1 MKNTSL
7 VLRLAFAGIF
17 ENRIRAF
24 LTMLGIIIGV
34 AAVIAIMSIGAGA
47 QSLITGSIQK
57 MGTNLVGVLPGAS
70 NDSGPPAAAQGIII
84 TTLTYDDAKA
94 LENLPHIDGISAYA
108 NGNGEIVAGRETVN
122 GTFSGVTAAYPIVEN
137 HEVEFGR
144 FYTDS
149 EERTSKRVAVLGAEM
164 KDELFPNIPTQ
175 NVIGEKVKIKD
186 AKFTIIGVL
195 EKKGSSLASNP
206 DNQVFVPLSTA
217 QKILLGQQHLGLI
230 RIQVDE
236 ERYVPIAMKSIEDTL
251 RYRHKI
257 DNPEDDDFSVRS
269 LSQALET
276 LTSVTDALK
285 FFLASIAAISL
296 IVGGIG
302 ITNIMLMTVKER
314 TREIGLKK
322 AIGAKPSQIQNQF
335 ILEALIITGIGGT
348 LGIILG
354 ASLSYLIAVVAWNL
368 EYTWEFHVSFFS
380 VALSFFVALFVG
392 VVFGMYP
399 ARKAAKLNPIDALRY
414 E

>member
-1 MKNTSL
+1 MNSSSL

-17 ENRIRAF
+17 ENKVRAF
-24 LTMLGIIIGV
+24 LTMLGIVIGV
-34 AAVIAIMSIGAGA
+34 AAVIAIMAIGAGA

-70 NDSGPPAAAQGIII
+70 DDSGPPAAAMGIVI

-94 LENLPHIDGISAYA
+94 IEKLPHVVGISAYA
-108 NGNGEIVAGRETVN
+108 NGAAEIVAGRETVN
-122 GTFSGVTAAYPIVEN
+122 GNFSGVTAAYPLVEN
-137 HEVEFGR
+137 HAVEFGR
-144 FYTDS
+144 FYTES
-149 EERTSKRVAVLGAEM
+149 EERTAKKVAVIGAELRE
-164 KDELFPNIPTQ
+164 DLFPHTEP
-175 NVIGEKVKIKD
+175 IGKKIKIKD
-186 AKFTIIGVL
+186 AKFTVIGVL
-195 EKKGSSLASNP
+195 EKKGASLASNP
-206 DNQVFVPLSTA
+206 DNQVFVPLATA

-230 RIQVDE
+230 RIKVDQE
-236 ERYVPIAMKSIEDTL
+236 KYVPVVMESVTQTL
-251 RYRHKI
+251 RYRHRI

-276 LTSVTDALK
+276 LTAVTDGLK

-322 AIGAKPSQIQNQF
+322 AIGAKPSQIRNQF
-335 ILEALIITGIGGT
+335 LLEALIVTGIGGT
-348 LGIILG
+348 MGILLG
-354 ASLSYLIAVVAWNL
+354 ALLSLMIALVAWRL
-368 EYTWEFHVSFFS
+368 EYTWTLSVSLFS
-380 VALSFFVALFVG
+380 VGLSFFVALFVG

-399 ARKAAKLNPIDALRY
+399 ARKAARLNPIDALRY